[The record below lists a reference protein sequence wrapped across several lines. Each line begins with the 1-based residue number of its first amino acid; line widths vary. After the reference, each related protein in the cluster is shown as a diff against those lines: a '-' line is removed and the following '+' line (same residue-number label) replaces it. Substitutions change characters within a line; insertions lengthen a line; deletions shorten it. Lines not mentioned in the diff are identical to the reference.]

1 LFGDL
6 GFEVEE
12 TKCANLRHR
21 ELRNINA
28 LPGRTSLWSQ
38 NLRLF
43 CELAHLCL
51 HEEFE
56 QVNQPAEARF
66 HPLNSLRG
74 IRNARVP
81 FDEAN

>member
-1 LFGDL
+1 MVAEAAVF
-6 GFEVEE
+6 F
-12 TKCANLRHR
+12 
-21 ELRNINA
+21 
-28 LPGRTSLWSQ
+28 
-38 NLRLF
+38 
-43 CELAHLCL
+43 ELAHLWL

-56 QVNQPAEARF
+56 QVNQQLKLAF